1 MTKRFLTPIGLLS
14 RGSDPIGIEGSI
26 YYNSQ
31 DKSVKLFDG
40 TTWNPVGTGPG
51 GEDIVMVDGGNAS
64 SQYFSELDGG
74 NA

>member
-1 MTKRFLTPIGLLS
+1 MSKRFLTPIGLLS

-31 DKSVKLFDG
+31 DKTVRLFDG
-40 TTWNPVGTGPG
+40 STWSPISGSG
-51 GEDIVMVDGGNAS
+51 GENIVNIDGGDAS
-64 SQYFSELDGG
+64 SQYYAELDGG